1 MLVAA
6 GDDGLLARGSD
17 NDGSLMVHTINLS
30 LLMFSMLSV
39 CALRSDRVSPIGRT
53 ICISLVLHIR

>member
-30 LLMFSMLSV
+30 LLMF
-39 CALRSDRVSPIGRT
+39 
-53 ICISLVLHIR
+53 